1 MEGTPNHL
9 KLPTRARHW
18 TRLFQ
23 DAVLKGHLSTQC
35 IVYTYSPGR
44 YWTVVDH
51 TGEAAGLDS
60 FPTVSTLSEERMLSA
75 LPKSGTSQ
83 SFSSHHLLGKK
94 TKKQKNTV
102 AYFCSFLLLRV
113 IFQLLT
119 IRHPWAIL
127 LELTEQ
133 LKQKCKFMPWN
144 LCTQNMTI
152 HSGTQPGLTEKE
164 KRYLICLGVCD
175 KVA

>member
-1 MEGTPNHL
+1 MLSWKGISLHSASSTRTVQEDIEPLWTTQERLRVWTP
-9 KLPTRARHW
+9 
-18 TRLFQ
+18 
-23 DAVLKGHLSTQC
+23 
-35 IVYTYSPGR
+35 SPQSPPCQR
-44 YWTVVDH
+44 K
-51 TGEAAGLDS
+51 
-60 FPTVSTLSEERMLSA
+60 RMLSA
-75 LPKSGTSQ
+75 LPRSGTSQ

-94 TKKQKNTV
+94 RTKKQKNTV

-152 HSGTQPGLTEKE
+152 HSGAQPGLTEKE

>member
-1 MEGTPNHL
+1 MITNDTWIEVSYKLQLGWERTPKTRKINKKVTMEGTPNHL
-9 KLPTRARHW
+9 KLPTWARHW

-35 IVYTYSPGR
+35 IVYTHSPGR

-83 SFSSHHLLGKK
+83 SFRSHHLLGKRNQK
-94 TKKQKNTV
+94 TKQTQLHISL
-102 AYFCSFLLLRV
+102 ASSFWELSFCCW
-113 IFQLLT
+113 Q
-119 IRHPWAIL
+119 
-127 LELTEQ
+127 
-133 LKQKCKFMPWN
+133 
-144 LCTQNMTI
+144 
-152 HSGTQPGLTEKE
+152 
-164 KRYLICLGVCD
+164 
-175 KVA
+175 

>member
-23 DAVLKGHLSTQC
+23 DAVLKGHLSTQS
-35 IVYTYSPGR
+35 IIYTYSPGR
-44 YWTVVDH
+44 YWTVVNH

-60 FPTVSTLSEERMLSA
+60 FPTVSTLSEKRMLSA

-94 TKKQKNTV
+94 RTKKQKKHS
-102 AYFCSFLLLRV
+102 CIFLKLPPLESYLSVVDNKASLSNSLRAD
-113 IFQLLT
+113 
-119 IRHPWAIL
+119 RA
-127 LELTEQ
+127 TEAEMQ
-133 LKQKCKFMPWN
+133 IYALKFMHSEYDDSFWN
-144 LCTQNMTI
+144 SARIDWKRKTI
-152 HSGTQPGLTEKE
+152 PNLS
-164 KRYLICLGVCD
+164 RCMW
-175 KVA
+175 